1 MRSQRLGVVVALT
14 LALALVPS
22 AGAGRKTIWRLERG
36 GHAHRICAPKRVFP
50 AGTSFITLC
59 ASTDGRHWRPVF
71 SAELWA
77 YYEFSPTDERGG
89 PTPDMI
95 EQFDFSEVAVKIRH
109 PSSRRGSLAFNG
121 GVAYRQGCCSWN
133 YDNDRW
139 WTIDGGRSWYHG
151 GSKPSCVDPFRGG
164 PRWFRWPRTLTPWP
178 AFTARI
184 CVAH

>member
-36 GHAHRICAPKRVFP
+36 GHAHRIFAPKRVFP

-77 YYEFSPTDERGG
+77 YYEFSPTDERG
-89 PTPDMI
+89 
-95 EQFDFSEVAVKIRH
+95 SH
-109 PSSRRGSLAFNG
+109 RR
-121 GVAYRQGCCSWN
+121 
-133 YDNDRW
+133 
-139 WTIDGGRSWYHG
+139 T
-151 GSKPSCVDPFRGG
+151 
-164 PRWFRWPRTLTPWP
+164 
-178 AFTARI
+178 
-184 CVAH
+184 